1 MSIKTE
7 LSVENMNALFSSK
20 ETDKLREMYLNLKDS
35 NKDVEEDLRR
45 EMYMNNFK
53 VTKGNTSSSV
63 NREDGKLV
71 QHLKFVTNKPKKR
84 KVTKKA

>member
-1 MSIKTE
+1 
-7 LSVENMNALFSSK
+7 
-20 ETDKLREMYLNLKDS
+20 
-35 NKDVEEDLRR
+35 
-45 EMYMNNFK
+45 MNNFK